1 MTTPKVKPNAL
12 PVSFDQFRKNPV
24 AAVAF
29 CMLLAVSY
37 LYVDLRSGYKEQI
50 EKSNQ
55 KIDALDLKIDRLSY
69 ALKKSDSALAA
80 KVANGSA
87 TPTELAEMAQ
97 TVHFHS
103 VLQQSAPTTF
113 ASMFLSSD
121 QYNLDI

>member
-1 MTTPKVKPNAL
+1 MNATKKMSANPL
-12 PVSFDQFRKNPV
+12 PVNFSEFRKNPV

-37 LYVDLRSGYKEQI
+37 LYMDLRSGYKEQI

-80 KVANGSA
+80 AI
-87 TPTELAEMAQ
+87 TEIRIMNTMKKL
-97 TVHFHS
+97 
-103 VLQQSAPTTF
+103 
-113 ASMFLSSD
+113 
-121 QYNLDI
+121 